1 MIGKDDIFGIPIESR
16 ELKTYTTGCPRK
28 RVIQNTNLKQD
39 TFICSNLQ
47 IISASLMLCRPGAK
61 GTGTCLMPTKWHKI
75 IIIIVELNIN
85 NDCLW
90 AKSVTSSQSPCVI
103 EFNNLITLEI
113 KSYPHCCF
121 CNTCRLEQS
130 WGHV

>member
-47 IISASLMLCRPGAK
+47 IISASLMLCRPVTTLLIVVYEVRESSERYSKRTSQTRNADSSLVRSEMQCISMSMWK
-61 GTGTCLMPTKWHKI
+61 VEWMMCL
-75 IIIIVELNIN
+75 L
-85 NDCLW
+85 
-90 AKSVTSSQSPCVI
+90 SVWLT
-103 EFNNLITLEI
+103 E
-113 KSYPHCCF
+113 
-121 CNTCRLEQS
+121 R
-130 WGHV
+130 